1 MIDSFVGTG
10 AALST
15 EDLDA
20 VEISTD
26 PLPTSQA
33 EGAGER
39 RRELPLDLSIVGF
52 P

>member
-10 AALST
+10 VAL

-20 VEISTD
+20 VEDSTD

-39 RRELPLDLSIVGF
+39 KRELPLDLSIVSL